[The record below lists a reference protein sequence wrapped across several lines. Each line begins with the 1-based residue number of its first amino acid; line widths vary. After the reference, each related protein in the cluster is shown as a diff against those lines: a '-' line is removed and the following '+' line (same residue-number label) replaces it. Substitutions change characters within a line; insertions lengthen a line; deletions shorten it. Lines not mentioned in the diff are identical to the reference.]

1 MIGSV
6 TGATM
11 LPMTAHV
18 QRSLEQRE
26 RVVAH
31 ELERSVRDEMTMLR
45 DVDTTHR
52 EPSQLDVLL
61 NERAQL
67 LETLRAA
74 SVVAPHDEAII
85 GTIVGL
91 RSDAGDSMLVE
102 LTYPGDPAP
111 EKATPASPIGRALLG
126 RRVGDRVEI
135 IAPSG
140 RVGWTIFIVT
150 PADAQ
155 PMNR

>member
-6 TGATM
+6 TGAIM

-74 SVVAPHDEAII
+74 SVVM
-85 GTIVGL
+85 VG
-91 RSDAGDSMLVE
+91 GLVN
-102 LTYPGDPAP
+102 PPAWRCCSTS
-111 EKATPASPIGRALLG
+111 ATS
-126 RRVGDRVEI
+126 
-135 IAPSG
+135 
-140 RVGWTIFIVT
+140 W
-150 PADAQ
+150 
-155 PMNR
+155 